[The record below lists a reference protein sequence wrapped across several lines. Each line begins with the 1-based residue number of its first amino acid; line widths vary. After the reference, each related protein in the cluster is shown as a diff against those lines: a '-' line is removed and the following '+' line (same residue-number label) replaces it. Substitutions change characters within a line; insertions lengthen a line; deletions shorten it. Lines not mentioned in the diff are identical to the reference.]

1 MTCDP
6 LIMIGRLIRLGFSII
21 MAIASFFDFGSGRSL
36 KTGLRV
42 LTKSRKRSASMCF
55 SRNSRDGGSLL
66 MSTSWTS
73 TPAVSRKLLAFLQ
86 VVHVGL
92 V

>member
-1 MTCDP
+1 
-6 LIMIGRLIRLGFSII
+6 MIGRRIRFGFSII
-21 MAIASFFDFGSGRSL
+21 IAIASRFDAGSGRSL

-42 LTKSRKRSASMCF
+42 LTKSRNRSASMCF

-66 MSTSWTS
+66 MSIWWTS
-73 TPAVSRKLLAFLQ
+73 TPAASRKLLAFLQ

>member
-42 LTKSRKRSASMCF
+42 LTKSRKRSA
-55 SRNSRDGGSLL
+55 
-66 MSTSWTS
+66 
-73 TPAVSRKLLAFLQ
+73 
-86 VVHVGL
+86 
-92 V
+92 